1 MTRVISAQ
9 HRIARLSP
17 VAVVASTLLV
27 VACTGTTTPHQRTT
41 AASPD
46 QLLLS
51 VEEVRALA
59 EFEPLSADG
68 SPVLSEPQPDPM
80 ATGACK
86 AVLDQQVIFGTDV
99 DDFRAASYGAATDT
113 GPGQIRGVAIVTQAI
128 GRFPS
133 TESARSA
140 FDRLAPAIEE
150 CNQLQVK
157 NYEYDVHNIGGNT
170 LSLHSN
176 VADIVDRVDGATLVH
191 VSVVGLPH
199 SGRIAEDV
207 VQRIGDRIP

>member
-1 MTRVISAQ
+1 MKSAAPG
-9 HRIARLSP
+9 ARWSGSGADAYADTNDRQARTLGKQAELDQRLGSE
-17 VAVVASTLLV
+17 VDRSAWVVVAGRRDLDAVRQWVTD
-27 VACTGTTTPHQRTT
+27 
-41 AASPD
+41 AA
-46 QLLLS
+46 
-51 VEEVRALA
+51 
-59 EFEPLSADG
+59 
-68 SPVLSEPQPDPM
+68 PVLSEPQPDPM

-99 DDFRAASYGAATDT
+99 DEFRAASYGAATDT

-157 NYEYDVHNIGGNT
+157 NYEYDVHNIDGST

-199 SGRIAEDV
+199 SGRIAKDV
-207 VQRIGDRIP
+207 AQRIGDRIP